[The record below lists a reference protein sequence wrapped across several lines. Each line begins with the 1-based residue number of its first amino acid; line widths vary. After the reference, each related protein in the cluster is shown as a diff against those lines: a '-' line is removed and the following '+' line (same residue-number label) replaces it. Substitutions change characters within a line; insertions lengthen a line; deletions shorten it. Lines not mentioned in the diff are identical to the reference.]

1 MELRIECGSCLI
13 TPLMRETEA
22 SEVSVVPELTSLQG
36 CSDVWGE
43 EADVA
48 VMLPSDNPTT
58 FC

>member
-1 MELRIECGSCLI
+1 
-13 TPLMRETEA
+13 MRETEA